1 MYTFILDAR
10 SVLRWI
16 VLATAAWTLMGA
28 YRGWLGSTPWSDTD
42 QWAVLLFTRALDL
55 QVLLGVALAFVS
67 PLIQYALFGL
77 RAAMQAPHLRFFLV
91 EHVPLMLVAITM
103 VYAGGGLAL
112 RSTGDRTRVQ
122 RTAELFILATL
133 VIAVAIPRWRPV
145 LPGLV

>member
-1 MYTFILDAR
+1 
-10 SVLRWI
+10 
-16 VLATAAWTLMGA
+16 
-28 YRGWLGSTPWSDTD
+28 
-42 QWAVLLFTRALDL
+42 
-55 QVLLGVALAFVS
+55 
-67 PLIQYALFGL
+67 
-77 RAAMQAPHLRFFLV
+77 MQAPHLRFFLV
-91 EHVPLMLVAITM
+91 EDVPLMLVAITM